1 MKHVSQPCMKI
12 LLTLGR
18 LAVGIT
24 AALPLGMACGGQT
37 DPDGV
42 MGSETHFL
50 IQCSNE
56 CAPGL
61 ECIRGACTTPCSD
74 DGACSALSSAAVC
87 SSGPDGSAA
96 AACDVPCATSSDC
109 DVLGSAHQCQAGLCR
124 AVAPLAG
131 DLGSMP
137 AALERFEV
145 RRYLETSGDAAST
158 CDPMVSS
165 ISIIV
170 EPSAHQLT
178 WESCDHLRNTN
189 TYSPTRGTV
198 LLSDADLRTALD
210 AYGSLRLDTAGYCDN
225 FGGGLS
231 TLDVITTDDAHLYYG
246 DEYHAGCP
254 AKRLGRTRFVQ
265 HLDELY
271 VTLMSIRDPNRPQ

>member
-1 MKHVSQPCMKI
+1 MKHESPPGTRI
-12 LLTLGR
+12 LLALGR
-18 LAVGIT
+18 LALGVT
-24 AALPLGMACGGQT
+24 LASPLGLACGAQT

-50 IQCSNE
+50 IQCPE
-56 CAPGL
+56 QCAPGL
-61 ECIRGACTTPCSD
+61 ECIRGVCTT
-74 DGACSALSSAAVC
+74 ACSTDSACSLLSSAAVC
-87 SSGPDGSAA
+87 SSEPGGSGA

-109 DVLGSAHQCQAGLCR
+109 DILSSAHQCQAGLCR

-145 RRYLETSGDAAST
+145 RRYLETSGDAASS
-158 CDPMVSS
+158 CDPMVSAVS
-165 ISIIV
+165 IVV

-178 WESCDHLRNTN
+178 WESCYRLRNTN
-189 TYSPTRGTV
+189 TYTSAREVVP
-198 LLSDADLRTALD
+198 LLDADLRTALD
-210 AYGSLRLDTAGYCDN
+210 AYGGLRLDTTGYCDN
-225 FGGGLS
+225 GAGGLA

-254 AKRLGRTRFVQ
+254 SKRLGRTRFVQ

-271 VTLMSIRDPNRPQ
+271 VTLAGIRDPNRQR